1 MPRAELAATAPAG
14 AWYRQ
19 PLLWV
24 GAVIFVGSLA
34 GCVWMIALSAQF
46 ADAPVPTH
54 QTGALGVPAGAHS
67 SPAPR

>member
-1 MPRAELAATAPAG
+1 MARAEEMPPAAAG

-19 PLLWV
+19 PLLWI
-24 GAVIFVGSLA
+24 GALIFVASLA
-34 GCVWMIALSAQF
+34 GCVWMIVLSARH

-67 SPAPR
+67 SAAPR